1 MIVLRQSELD
11 LGRETTTAEFIAI
24 YGPLRGE
31 EILVAAINNKEHEA
45 FLDAI
50 LGIELDSLTT

>member
-1 MIVLRQSELD
+1 MIVLTKSEID

-50 LGIELDSLTT
+50 LGAVSE